1 MSDQGQ
7 VSTNNRN
14 NDKRLINHKETI
26 IDDTGDTTVEY
37 TILIGEAKKCKYGSM
52 NLLVPS
58 DDVTKLLE
66 ALTNADC
73 GYFEW
78 SIDEDE
84 TITDI
89 RYIPSSVALPV
100 RTLPDTYPKD
110 KTEGELLDLVIHGES
125 YFSKKYVILSFMC
138 EAHNWYD
145 TVIEMEMGK
154 AVFEISKKEY
164 LPFYEYCKKLYD
176 HSKRDPEVAYLD
188 GCDLVDEATY
198 QMKELPS
205 NNCTNCLVDNDL
217 MGRFKAHSEDKYIG
231 EWADDYYLAKIMN
244 DRSHAIYLEESKG
257 MQWGM

>member
-1 MSDQGQ
+1 MSDKGEDNNNSNDERCVQRKD
-7 VSTNNRN
+7 VTTN
-14 NDKRLINHKETI
+14 ETE
-26 IDDTGDTTVEY
+26 DVGTVEY
-37 TILIGEAKKCKYGSM
+37 KILTGESNTCKYGYL

-58 DDVTKLLE
+58 DDVRELFE
-66 ALTNADC
+66 ALTNAEC
-73 GYFEW
+73 RCFQW

-89 RYIPSSVALPV
+89 RHIPSSFALPV

-198 QMKELPS
+198 QMKELS
-205 NNCTNCLVDNDL
+205 CNHCTSYIVDDEL
-217 MGRFKAHSEDKYIG
+217 MGRFKKYSEDKDIG
-231 EWADDYYLAKIMN
+231 DWANNYYVVGIK
-244 DRSHAIYLEESKG
+244 
-257 MQWGM
+257 W